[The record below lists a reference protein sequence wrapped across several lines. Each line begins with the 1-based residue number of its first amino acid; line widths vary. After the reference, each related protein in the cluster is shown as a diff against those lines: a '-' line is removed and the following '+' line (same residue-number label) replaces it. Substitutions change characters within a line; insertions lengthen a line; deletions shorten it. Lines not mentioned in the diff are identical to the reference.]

1 MFDSALWLPKD
12 SAPVFIPGEA
22 ASGSGE
28 VPAAAVPVLV
38 SGAAASGSGDVPAP
52 PVPRE
57 QRRRTGFRNPSWQVT
72 GGHIVLDIG
81 RDSLDAHCGNPAHDD
96 EPGNPCRLNRKRLAH
111 PSGRQLAQGRPL
123 GEEFVWLELGAQM
136 PSRQSHVDLLRPA
149 GVNTSFFHRIVFSRE
164 PACSSPPQPGE
175 PGSRE
180 TFYVRARPIHRR
192 GRRTRRETVSPP
204 CAFPLYGLEL
214 ETLGRSQVKTAC
226 TSQ

>member
-96 EPGNPCRLNRKRLAH
+96 EPGNPCRLNRKRRAH

-136 PSRQSHVDLLRPA
+136 PCRKAHVDLLRPA
-149 GVNTSFFHRIVFSRE
+149 GVNTPLSIESFSQENRLAARRRNRANPDLARLFTYERDQYTGEGEE
-164 PACSSPPQPGE
+164 PVEKP
-175 PGSRE
+175 
-180 TFYVRARPIHRR
+180 
-192 GRRTRRETVSPP
+192 
-204 CAFPLYGLEL
+204 
-214 ETLGRSQVKTAC
+214 
-226 TSQ
+226 